1 VQKLTLKRG
10 DFLAHKIGRQTIVI
24 DSPVSVSGSAAV
36 GGKKEG
42 EGPIGADFDFIN
54 EDSRFGEKTWEK
66 AESKMQELAS
76 AAAVKKSGITMPE
89 VDFIFAGDLLNQ
101 CIASAFSA
109 RKTKVPY
116 IGLYGACS
124 TFAEAVGLAA
134 VFADGKAKHCI
145 ACASSHFC
153 SAERQ
158 YRFPLEYGGQRPP
171 SAQWTATAAGAAV
184 ISAKEKP
191 PYVKAVCFGTVEDL
205 GINDQN
211 NMGAAM
217 APAAASTLSQ
227 FFRDT
232 YTDPTDYDLILT
244 GDLGAVGAELL
255 QKLMEKEGFPL
266 GKNYDDCGL
275 MLFDR
280 EKQQVESGASGCG
293 CSAAVISGHIL
304 PKLRCGELKK
314 VLAVS
319 TGALMSPTSVQQG
332 ETIPGVAHLV
342 CFSSEKGGIF

>member
-1 VQKLTLKRG
+1 MIFT
-10 DFLAHKIGRQTIVI
+10 AHKIGKQTVI
-24 DSPVSVSGSAAV
+24 LDSPVSVFSSAAV

-42 EGPIGADFDFIN
+42 EGPLGADFDFIN

-66 AESKMQELAS
+66 AESKMQELAAK
-76 AAAVKKSGITMPE
+76 AALKKCGLSMTDM
-89 VDFIFAGDLLNQ
+89 DFIFAGDLLNQ

-109 RKTKVPY
+109 RGSKVPY

-124 TFAEAVGLAA
+124 TFAEALGLSAIFAEGTAQNCLA
-134 VFADGKAKHCI
+134 V
-145 ACASSHFC
+145 ASSHFC

-171 SAQWTATAAGAAV
+171 SSQWTATASGAAV
-184 ISAKEKP
+184 VSKNERP
-191 PYVKAVCFGTVEDL
+191 PFIKAVCFGTVEDL

-217 APAAASTLSQ
+217 APSASATLST
-227 FFRDT
+227 FFKDT
-232 YTDPTDYDLILT
+232 YTDPSDYDLIVT

-255 QKLMEKEGFPL
+255 KELMEKEGFNL
-266 GKNYDDCGL
+266 GENYNDCGL
-275 MLFDR
+275 MLFER

-293 CSAAVISGHIL
+293 CSAAVISGHII
-304 PKLRCGELKK
+304 PKLRCGELKN

-319 TGALMSPTSVQQG
+319 TGALMSPTSVLQG
-332 ETIPGVAHLV
+332 ETIPGVAHLI